1 MAVFG
6 KWNPKIEITKETKET
21 KETWKIWKFEKKTK
35 HFNKIIMIHSIS
47 KNRNSLVW
55 FNLLN
60 IRSEIRQRSLKAW
73 RFNTYISML
82 EGNKFQKGIPD
93 QTNLVDRY
101 R

>member
-1 MAVFG
+1 
-6 KWNPKIEITKETKET
+6 
-21 KETWKIWKFEKKTK
+21 
-35 HFNKIIMIHSIS
+35 MIHSIS

-60 IRSEIRQRSLKAW
+60 IKSEIRRRSLKAW
-73 RFNTYISML
+73 RYNTYISML

-93 QTNLVDRY
+93 QTNLDDRY